1 MREPVIQEGRC
12 GGLEWAAC
20 ATTYPGQMRSG
31 DAFLVQKTEA
41 GVLVAVVDGLGH
53 GEEAAD
59 AAEQALASLGRTAGH
74 SLVRSFN
81 ACHETL
87 RGSRGAVMTLAV
99 LDPDRSQLAW
109 LAVGNVDAVVL
120 RRPRWGLPQ
129 TSCAVTLRAGVVGD
143 RLPPLREATV
153 AMAAGDTL
161 IAVTDGIFPSFLD
174 DLDLSLDARA
184 LARRVHRCY
193 SRTDDDALVLVA
205 RSGVAERC
213 TEQRVSAPPS
223 R

>member
-1 MREPVIQEGRC
+1 MGEPVLQEGHC
-12 GGLEWAAC
+12 GGLEWAVC
-20 ATTYPGQMRSG
+20 ATPYPGQMRSG
-31 DAFLVQKTEA
+31 DGFLVQETAA

-59 AAEQALASLGRTAGH
+59 VAEQALASVGRTAEH
-74 SLVRSFN
+74 SLVRSLT
-81 ACHETL
+81 ACHDAL

-99 LDPDRSQLAW
+99 LDPERSQLAW

-120 RRPRWGLPQ
+120 GRRRVGQ
-129 TSCAVTLRAGVVGD
+129 ADSSCSVVLRAGVVGD
-143 RLPPLREATV
+143 RLPPLRETTV

-161 IAVTDGIFPSFLD
+161 IAVTDGILPSFLD
-174 DLDLSLDARA
+174 DVDLSLDART

-193 SRTDDDALVLVA
+193 SRSDDDALVLVA
-205 RSGVAERC
+205 RSGAPERC
-213 TEQRVSAPPS
+213 TDQRLSALPS

>member
-1 MREPVIQEGRC
+1 MIQEGRC
-12 GGLEWAAC
+12 GTLEWAAC
-20 ATTYPGQMRSG
+20 ATAYPGQLRSG
-31 DAFLVQKTEA
+31 DAFLVQETEA

-53 GEEAAD
+53 GDEAAD
-59 AAEQALASLGRTAGH
+59 AAAQALASLGRTAGRSLVH
-74 SLVRSFN
+74 SLT
-81 ACHETL
+81 ACHDTL

-120 RRPRWGLPQ
+120 RRPRWGLPR
-129 TSCAVTLRAGVVGD
+129 TNCAVTLRAGVVGD
-143 RLPPLREATV
+143 RLPPLHEATV

-174 DLDLSLDARA
+174 NVDLSLDART
-184 LARRVHRCY
+184 LAGRVHRGY

-205 RSGVAERC
+205 RSGTDRWTGPPVTVA
-213 TEQRVSAPPS
+213 PS
-223 R
+223 NR

>member
-1 MREPVIQEGRC
+1 MGEPVIQEGRC
-12 GGLEWAAC
+12 GRLAWAAC
-20 ATTYPGQMRSG
+20 ATAYPGQMRSG
-31 DAFLVQKTEA
+31 DACLVQETEA
-41 GVLVAVVDGLGH
+41 GVLIAVVDGLGH
-53 GEEAAD
+53 GDEAAD
-59 AAEQALASLGRTAGH
+59 AAEQALASLGQTAGH
-74 SLVRSFN
+74 SLVRSLS
-81 ACHETL
+81 ACHDTL

-153 AMAAGDTL
+153 AMAPGDTL

-174 DLDLSLDARA
+174 DVDASLDTRA
-184 LARRVHRCY
+184 LAVRLHECY
-193 SRTDDDALVLVA
+193 SRMDDDALVLVA
-205 RSGVAERC
+205 RVGAS
-213 TEQRVSAPPS
+213 QL
-223 R
+223 